1 MEKDSL
7 FSKHRKYQNL
17 WTNNKG
23 RGDSKCNLFAFCI
36 KFEFLISKGSNNML
50 RRGGQCHLVFVI
62 NFLRF
67 PAVQK
72 NGNRLRF
79 DKVTD
84 SQKVGT
90 FLRHSVGLVVG
101 VSQTAA
107 LNRGLHLYSTGRLSR
122 WALAHIS
129 SCKFITA
136 SNR

>member
-1 MEKDSL
+1 MPSG
-7 FSKHRKYQNL
+7 FC
-17 WTNNKG
+17 NK
-23 RGDSKCNLFAFCI
+23 
-36 KFEFLISKGSNNML
+36 FLTLSSS
-50 RRGGQCHLVFVI
+50 
-62 NFLRF
+62 
-67 PAVQK
+67 AK